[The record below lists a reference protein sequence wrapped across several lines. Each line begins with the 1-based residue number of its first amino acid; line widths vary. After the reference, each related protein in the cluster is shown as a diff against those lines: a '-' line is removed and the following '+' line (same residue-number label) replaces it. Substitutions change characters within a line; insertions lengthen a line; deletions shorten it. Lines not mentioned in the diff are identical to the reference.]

1 MTCCDSHRTD
11 ITICNVQEKDGK
23 GKSKGK
29 KEEKG
34 DLKPVKE
41 VPIEEN
47 EEGTKN
53 ESGCVLS

>member
-1 MTCCDSHRTD
+1 MFYTNAQSNAQD
-11 ITICNVQEKDGK
+11 KDGK
-23 GKSKGK
+23 GKSKAK

>member
-1 MTCCDSHRTD
+1 MTCCDSHRID
-11 ITICNVQEKDGK
+11 IKICNVQEKDGK

>member
-1 MTCCDSHRTD
+1 MS
-11 ITICNVQEKDGK
+11 NVQEKDGK
-23 GKSKGK
+23 GKSKAK

>member
-1 MTCCDSHRTD
+1 MHNTQD
-11 ITICNVQEKDGK
+11 KDGK
-23 GKSKGK
+23 GKSKAK